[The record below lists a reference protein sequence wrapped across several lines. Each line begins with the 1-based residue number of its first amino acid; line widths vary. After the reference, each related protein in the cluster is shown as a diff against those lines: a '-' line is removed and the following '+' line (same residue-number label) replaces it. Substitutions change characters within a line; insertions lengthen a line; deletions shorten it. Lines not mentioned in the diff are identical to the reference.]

1 MEKVLGDDFD
11 LSNFEFR
18 SGTFTR
24 RSKRKTNQNGGSEL
38 LYSRDFSTNV
48 LPQPIRQSTKS
59 FSKQPV
65 TYFSSNS
72 GKGAKRPKTDTA
84 ARVEKEKPSQ
94 IFWQKRLQNL
104 KATNGK
110 DDMVIEDFTLPSR
123 IKMVGPGTDSKSV
136 IHSLVTTLQLKG
148 SVKGQNMSLVALE
161 KHPEVWLNA
170 EQPPCSAFVISESDI
185 RSQEE
190 KVQKLRRRL
199 AEALV
204 DYENLKRLVIQQA

>member
-1 MEKVLGDDFD
+1 MGDDVD
-11 LSNFEFR
+11 LSNFEFK

-24 RSKRKTNQNGGSEL
+24 RSKRKAHQNGGSDV
-38 LYSRDFSTNV
+38 LYSRDFSSSI
-48 LPQPIRQSTKS
+48 LPQPVRQSTKS

-65 TYFSSNS
+65 TYYTSRS
-72 GKGAKRPKTDTA
+72 GTNTKRPKTVSNTQ
-84 ARVEKEKPSQ
+84 VEKDKPCQ

-104 KATNGK
+104 RVTDGK
-110 DDMVIEDFTLPSR
+110 DDILIEDFTLPDG
-123 IKMVGPGTDSKSV
+123 IKMVGPGIDSKSL
-136 IHSLVTTLQLKG
+136 IHSIVTTLQQKG

-170 EQPPCSAFVISESDI
+170 EQPPCAPFSISESDI
-185 RSQEE
+185 KKQEE

-204 DYENLKRLVIQQA
+204 DYENLKRLIVHQS